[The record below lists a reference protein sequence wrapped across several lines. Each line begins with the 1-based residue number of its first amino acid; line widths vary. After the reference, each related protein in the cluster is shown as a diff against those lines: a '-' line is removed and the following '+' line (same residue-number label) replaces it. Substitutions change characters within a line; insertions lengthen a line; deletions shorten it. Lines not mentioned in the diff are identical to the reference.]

1 MDLVGS
7 MRHKVIVQTATVVRG
22 SLGGETLTWVNSFT
36 AYAAVDFKPTGSD
49 EKYRS
54 EQLTN
59 RTAVNITIRREGRT
73 VSVKDRL
80 AFDSVIYEIDSV
92 LPTGD
97 HHEYLILEC
106 FQMGEHKVIVQGG
119 GDR

>member
-1 MDLVGS
+1 MDLIGS
-7 MRHKVIVQTATVVRG
+7 MRHRVTVQVATVARG

-49 EKYRS
+49 EKYRA

-73 VSVKDRL
+73 VSAKDRL
-80 AFDSVIYEIDSV
+80 TFDSVVYEIDSV

-97 HHEYLILEC
+97 HHEYLLLEC
-106 FQMGEHKVIVQGG
+106 FQIGEHKVVVVQGP
-119 GDR
+119 R